1 MAEVTVSIAGRTYRM
16 ACSDGDEE
24 HLAGLAALLDGKV
37 EELRS
42 MFGQIGD
49 MRLHVMA
56 ALTVADEL
64 SEAKERI
71 EALEGEFRRVQAS
84 ELRLTEALNKAAE
97 RIESLAKTINPPP
110 PNPSPLGG

>member
-16 ACSDGDEE
+16 ACNDGDER
-24 HLAGLAALLDGKV
+24 HLASLAALFDGKV
-37 EELRS
+37 EELRG

-56 ALTVADEL
+56 ALMVADEL

-71 EALEGEFRRVQAS
+71 AALEGEFRRAEAS
-84 ELRLTEALNKAAE
+84 ELRLTEALNAAAE
-97 RIESLAKTINPPP
+97 RIESLARSLNPPP
-110 PNPSPLGG
+110 PTNPSP